1 MILKCSLLPKRL
13 DKVLELW
20 LVLSDFGKY
29 LDGSFQGSF
38 EHSCE
43 KSNSENLLF

>member
-1 MILKCSLLPKRL
+1 MVLKCGLLPKKL

-29 LDGSFQGSF
+29 LDGSFSR
-38 EHSCE
+38 
-43 KSNSENLLF
+43 